1 MSQWHE
7 LAHFLYGRGFWY
19 VDPLR
24 EIKGLKEEQLYWLPD
39 RNSLCLLWQV
49 GHIAHRESYHIS
61 TLLQGEEPLTLPRY
75 ECFGTDWSPVDAVR
89 AAGPAS
95 EVFDWLRQVRAET
108 HAYIDTLRDEDWAR
122 VPPTAPDG
130 LSIAHWVF
138 ITVSHTALHIGQIQ
152 QTRALLEGELQRA
165 C

>member
-24 EIKGLKEEQLYWLPD
+24 EIEGLTEEQLYWLPD

-61 TLLQGEEPLTLPRY
+61 YLLQGKQPLMPARY
-75 ECFGTDWSPVDAVR
+75 ECFGPDWVPVDDVR
-89 AAGPAS
+89 AAGPAAV
-95 EVFDWLRQVRAET
+95 VFDWVRRVRAET
-108 HAYIDTLRDEDWAR
+108 HAYIGTLRDEDWAR
-122 VPPTAPDG
+122 VPPTSPDG
-130 LSIAHWVF
+130 LSIAHWIF
-138 ITVSHTALHIGQIQ
+138 ITVSHIALHIGQIQ
-152 QTRALLEGELQRA
+152 QTRALLEGKLQRA